1 MTKSIL
7 VTGSAG
13 FIGFHLVKELLLS
26 GYDVIGLDN
35 LNDYYNVE
43 LKFGRLKELGIAPQK
58 IKYNHYINSEK
69 YDSHNFIKIDLNDKD
84 NIEKLF
90 ATNNIKMVI
99 NLAAQTGVR
108 FSLVN
113 PHSYTES
120 NITGF
125 LNVLENCRH
134 YKIEHLVFAS
144 SSSVYGLNQA
154 MPYSPNANVDHPV
167 SLYAAT
173 KKANELMA
181 HSYSYLFN
189 IPVTGLRFF
198 TVYGEW
204 GRPDMSYFLFAK
216 AIYEGKALKVYN
228 NGEMERDFTYVG
240 DVVNGIIQVMD
251 NPPQKNSQWTSNSPE
266 SPSSSIA
273 PYKLYNL
280 GNNKPVKLL
289 DFIRTIEKSIGV
301 KANLN
306 FLPMQPGDVVKTWA
320 DITDLKNDF
329 DYKPETSVNIG
340 IPKFINWFKKY
351 YKY

>member
-1 MTKSIL
+1 MSKNIL

-13 FIGFHLVKELLLS
+13 FIGFHLVKELLLR

-35 LNDYYNVE
+35 INEYYDVE
-43 LKFGRLKELGIAPQK
+43 LKIGRLRELGISKKK
-58 IKYNHYINSEK
+58 IMYNQYINSEIF
-69 YDSHNFIKIDLNDKD
+69 DSYKFIKIDLNDKD

-90 ATNNIKMVI
+90 ADNNIKIVI

-113 PHSYTES
+113 PHAYTES

-125 LNVLENCRH
+125 LNILENCRN
-134 YKIEHLVFAS
+134 YEIEHLVFAS
-144 SSSVYGLNQA
+144 SSSVYGLNKT
-154 MPYSPNANVDHPV
+154 MPYSTNANVDHPV

-189 IPVTGLRFF
+189 IPTTGLRFF

-204 GRPDMSYFLFAK
+204 GRPDMSYFLFTK
-216 AIYEGKALKVYN
+216 AIYEGKAINVFN

-240 DVVNGIIQVMD
+240 DVVNGVIQVMD
-251 NPPQKNSQWTSNSPE
+251 NPPKKNPQWKNNPPE
-266 SPSSSIA
+266 SSSSIA

-280 GNNKPVKLL
+280 GNSKPIKLL
-289 DFIRTIEKSIGV
+289 DFIREIEKSIGV

-306 FLPMQPGDVVKTWA
+306 FLPMQSGDVVKTWA
-320 DITDLKNDF
+320 DITESKNNF
-329 DYKPETSVNIG
+329 DYKPDTTINIG
-340 IPKFINWFKKY
+340 IPKFITWFKKFY
-351 YKY
+351 NY

>member
-1 MTKSIL
+1 MSKNIL

-13 FIGFHLVKELLLS
+13 FIGFHLVKELLLR

-35 LNDYYNVE
+35 INDYYDVE
-43 LKFGRLKELGIAPQK
+43 LKIGRLKELGIT
-58 IKYNHYINSEK
+58 IKTITNNQYINSEIFDNYK
-69 YDSHNFIKIDLNDKD
+69 FIKIDLNDKE

-90 ATNNIKMVI
+90 ADNNIKIVI

-113 PHSYTES
+113 PHAYTES

-125 LNVLENCRH
+125 LNILENCRN
-134 YKIEHLVFAS
+134 YEIEHLVFAS
-144 SSSVYGLNQA
+144 SSSVYGLNKM
-154 MPYSPNANVDHPV
+154 MPYSINANVDHPV

-189 IPVTGLRFF
+189 IPTTGLRFF

-204 GRPDMSYFLFAK
+204 GRPDMSYFLFTK
-216 AIYEGKALKVYN
+216 AIYEGKALNVFN

-240 DVVNGIIQVMD
+240 DVVNGVMQVMD
-251 NPPQKNSQWTSNSPE
+251 NPPKKNYQWTNKPPE
-266 SPSSSIA
+266 SSSSIA

-280 GNNKPVKLL
+280 GNSKPVKLL
-289 DFIRTIEKSIGV
+289 DFIREIEKSIGI
-301 KANLN
+301 KAKIN

-320 DITDLKNDF
+320 DITEFKNDF
-329 DYKPETSVNIG
+329 DYKPETTINIG
-340 IPKFINWFKKY
+340 IPKFISWFKKVY
-351 YKY
+351 NY

>member
-1 MTKSIL
+1 MNKKIL

-13 FIGFHLVKELLLS
+13 FIGFHLVKELLS
-26 GYDVIGLDN
+26 RGYDVIGLDN
-35 LNDYYNVE
+35 INEYYDVE
-43 LKFGRLKELGIAPQK
+43 LKIGRLKELGITPQK
-58 IKYNHYINSEK
+58 IIYSHYISSEIFDRYK
-69 YDSHNFIKIDLNDKD
+69 FIKIDLNDKV
-84 NIEKLF
+84 NIDKLF
-90 ATNNIKMVI
+90 AANNFKIVI

-113 PHSYTES
+113 PHAYTES

-134 YKIEHLVFAS
+134 YEIEHLVFAS
-144 SSSVYGLNQA
+144 SSSVYGLNET
-154 MPYSPNANVDHPV
+154 MPYSINANVDHPV

-216 AIYEGKALKVYN
+216 AIYEAKALNVFN
-228 NGEMERDFTYVG
+228 NGEMERDFTYVD
-240 DVVNGIIQVMD
+240 DVVNGIMQVID
-251 NPPQKNSQWTSNSPE
+251 SPPKGNHQWTSKSAE
-266 SPSSSIA
+266 SSSSIA
-273 PYKLYNL
+273 PYKLYNI

-289 DFIRTIEKSIGV
+289 DFIRTIEKSIGI
-301 KANLN
+301 KANLK
-306 FLPMQPGDVVKTWA
+306 FLPLQPGDVVKTWA
-320 DITDLKNDF
+320 DITEIKNDF
-329 DYKPETSVNIG
+329 DYNPSTTIDIG
-340 IPKFINWFKKY
+340 IPKFISWFKKFY
-351 YKY
+351 NY

>member
-1 MTKSIL
+1 MNKKIL

-13 FIGFHLVKELLLS
+13 FIGFHLVKELLLR

-35 LNDYYNVE
+35 LNEYYDVE
-43 LKFGRLKELGIAPQK
+43 LKFGRLKELGITPQK
-58 IKYNHYINSEK
+58 IKYKHYINSEK
-69 YDSHNFIKIDLNDKD
+69 YDRYKFIKIDLNDKE
-84 NIEKLF
+84 NIEKIF
-90 ATNNIKMVI
+90 ATNNIKIVI

-108 FSLVN
+108 FSLIN
-113 PHSYTES
+113 PHAYTES

-125 LNVLENCRH
+125 LIVLENCRH

-144 SSSVYGLNQA
+144 SSSVYGLNET
-154 MPYSPNANVDHPV
+154 MPYSINANADHPV

-216 AIYEGKALKVYN
+216 AIYEGKALKVFN
-228 NGEMERDFTYVG
+228 NGEMERDFTYV
-240 DVVNGIIQVMD
+240 DDIVNGVILVMN
-251 NPPQKNSQWTSNSPE
+251 NPPKKNSQWTSNSPE
-266 SPSSSIA
+266 SSSSIA

-329 DYKPETSVNIG
+329 GYKPDTTINIG
-340 IPKFINWFKKY
+340 IPKFISWFKKFY
-351 YKY
+351 NY

>member
-1 MTKSIL
+1 MNKKIL

-13 FIGFHLVKELLLS
+13 FIGFHLVKELLLR
-26 GYDVIGLDN
+26 GYNVIGLDN
-35 LNDYYNVE
+35 INDYYDVE
-43 LKFGRLKELGIAPQK
+43 LKIGRLKELGIT
-58 IKYNHYINSEK
+58 IKTIANNQYINSEIFDNYK
-69 YDSHNFIKIDLNDKD
+69 FIKIDLNDKD

-90 ATNNIKMVI
+90 ADNNIKIVI

-113 PHSYTES
+113 PHAYTES

-125 LNVLENCRH
+125 LNILENCRN
-134 YKIEHLVFAS
+134 YEIEHLVFAS
-144 SSSVYGLNQA
+144 SSSVYGLNET
-154 MPYSPNANVDHPV
+154 MPYSTNANVDHPV

-189 IPVTGLRFF
+189 IPTTGLRFF

-204 GRPDMSYFLFAK
+204 GRPDMSYFLFTK
-216 AIYEGKALKVYN
+216 AIYEGKALNVFN

-240 DVVNGIIQVMD
+240 DVVNGVIQVMD
-251 NPPQKNSQWTSNSPE
+251 NPPKNNPHWKSKPPE
-266 SPSSSIA
+266 SSSSIA

-280 GNNKPVKLL
+280 GNSKPIKLL
-289 DFIRTIEKSIGV
+289 DFIGEIEKSIGV

-306 FLPMQPGDVVKTWA
+306 FLPMQSGDVVKTWA
-320 DITDLKNDF
+320 DITESKNNF
-329 DYKPETSVNIG
+329 DYKPDTTITTG
-340 IPKFINWFKKY
+340 IPKFISWFKKFY
-351 YKY
+351 NY

>member
-1 MTKSIL
+1 MTKNIL

-13 FIGFHLVKELLLS
+13 FIGFHLARELLLR

-35 LNDYYNVE
+35 INDYYDVE
-43 LKFGRLKELGIAPQK
+43 LKIGRLKELGIT
-58 IKYNHYINSEK
+58 IKTIINNQYIKSEIFDNYK
-69 YDSHNFIKIDLNDKD
+69 FIKIDLNDKD

-90 ATNNIKMVI
+90 ADNNIKIVI

-113 PHSYTES
+113 PHAYTES

-125 LNVLENCRH
+125 LNILENCRN
-134 YKIEHLVFAS
+134 YEIEHLVFAS
-144 SSSVYGLNQA
+144 SSSVYGLNET
-154 MPYSPNANVDHPV
+154 MPYSTNANVNHPV

-189 IPVTGLRFF
+189 LPTTGLRFF

-204 GRPDMSYFLFAK
+204 GRPDMSYFLFTK
-216 AIYEGKALKVYN
+216 AIYEGKALNVFN

-240 DVVNGIIQVMD
+240 DVVNGVIQVMD
-251 NPPQKNSQWTSNSPE
+251 NPPKQNHQWTSKPPE
-266 SPSSSIA
+266 SSSSIA

-280 GNNKPVKLL
+280 GNSKPIKLL
-289 DFIRTIEKSIGV
+289 DFIREIEKSIGI

-320 DITDLKNDF
+320 DITESKNNF
-329 DYKPETSVNIG
+329 DYKPDTTITIG
-340 IPKFINWFKKY
+340 IPKFISWFKKFY
-351 YKY
+351 NY

>member
-1 MTKSIL
+1 MTKNIL

-13 FIGFHLVKELLLS
+13 FIGFHLVRELLLR

-35 LNDYYNVE
+35 INDYYDVE
-43 LKFGRLKELGIAPQK
+43 LKIGRLKELGIT
-58 IKYNHYINSEK
+58 IKTIINNQYIKSEIFDNYK
-69 YDSHNFIKIDLNDKD
+69 FIKIDLNDKD

-90 ATNNIKMVI
+90 ADNNIKIVI

-113 PHSYTES
+113 PHAYTES

-125 LNVLENCRH
+125 LNILENCRN
-134 YKIEHLVFAS
+134 YEIEHLVFAS
-144 SSSVYGLNQA
+144 SSSVYGLNET
-154 MPYSPNANVDHPV
+154 MPYSTNANVNHPV

-173 KKANELMA
+173 KRANELMA

-189 IPVTGLRFF
+189 IPTTGLRFF

-204 GRPDMSYFLFAK
+204 GRPDMSYFLFTK
-216 AIYEGKALKVYN
+216 AIYEGKALNVFN

-240 DVVNGIIQVMD
+240 DVVNGVIQVMD
-251 NPPQKNSQWTSNSPE
+251 NPPKQNHQWTSKPPE
-266 SPSSSIA
+266 SSSSIA

-280 GNNKPVKLL
+280 GNSKPIKLL
-289 DFIRTIEKSIGV
+289 DFIREIEKSIGI

-320 DITDLKNDF
+320 DITESKNNF
-329 DYKPETSVNIG
+329 NYKPDTTITIG
-340 IPKFINWFKKY
+340 IPKFISWFKKFY
-351 YKY
+351 NY

>member
-1 MTKSIL
+1 MNKKIL

-13 FIGFHLVKELLLS
+13 FIGYHLVKELLLRR
-26 GYDVIGLDN
+26 YVVIGLDN
-35 LNDYYNVE
+35 LNEYYDVE
-43 LKFGRLKELGIAPQK
+43 LKFGRLKDLGISPQK
-58 IKYNHYINSEK
+58 IKYNQYINSEIF
-69 YDSHNFIKIDLNDKD
+69 DSYNFIKIDLNDKD

-90 ATNNIKMVI
+90 ADNNIKIVI

-113 PHSYTES
+113 PHAYTES

-125 LNVLENCRH
+125 LNILENCRN
-134 YKIEHLVFAS
+134 YEIEHLVFAS
-144 SSSVYGLNQA
+144 SSSVYGLNKM
-154 MPYSPNANVDHPV
+154 MPYSINANVDHPV

-189 IPVTGLRFF
+189 IPTTGLRFF

-204 GRPDMSYFLFAK
+204 GRPDMSYFLFTK
-216 AIYEGKALKVYN
+216 AIYEGKALNVFN

-240 DVVNGIIQVMD
+240 DVVNGVMQVMD
-251 NPPQKNSQWTSNSPE
+251 NPPKKNYQWTNKPPE
-266 SPSSSIA
+266 SSSSIA

-280 GNNKPVKLL
+280 GNSKPVKLL
-289 DFIRTIEKSIGV
+289 DFIREIEKSIGI
-301 KANLN
+301 KAKIN

-320 DITDLKNDF
+320 DITEFKNDF
-329 DYKPETSVNIG
+329 DFKPETPINIG
-340 IPKFINWFKKY
+340 IPKFISWFKKVY
-351 YKY
+351 NY

>member
-1 MTKSIL
+1 
-7 VTGSAG
+7 
-13 FIGFHLVKELLLS
+13 
-26 GYDVIGLDN
+26 
-35 LNDYYNVE
+35 
-43 LKFGRLKELGIAPQK
+43 LGITPQK
-58 IKYNHYINSEK
+58 IKYNHYIISELFDRYK
-69 YDSHNFIKIDLNDKD
+69 FIKIDLNDKD

-90 ATNNIKMVI
+90 VTNNIKMVV

-144 SSSVYGLNQA
+144 SSSVYGLNDT
-154 MPYSPNANVDHPV
+154 MPYSINTNVDHPV

-216 AIYEGKALKVYN
+216 AIYEGKALKVFN
-228 NGEMERDFTYVG
+228 NGEMERDFTYV
-240 DVVNGIIQVMD
+240 DDIVNGVIQVIN
-251 NPPQKNSQWTSNSPE
+251 NPPKKNSQWTSNSPE

-289 DFIRTIEKSIGV
+289 DFIRIIEKSIGV
-301 KANLN
+301 KAKLN

-329 DYKPETSVNIG
+329 DYKPETSINIG

>member
-1 MTKSIL
+1 MNKKIL

-13 FIGFHLVKELLLS
+13 FIGYHLVKELLLRR
-26 GYDVIGLDN
+26 YVVIGLDN
-35 LNDYYNVE
+35 LNEYYDVE
-43 LKFGRLKELGIAPQK
+43 LKFGRLKELGISPQK
-58 IKYNHYINSEK
+58 IKYNQYINSEIF
-69 YDSHNFIKIDLNDKD
+69 DSYNFIKIDLNDKD

-90 ATNNIKMVI
+90 ADNNIKIVI

-113 PHSYTES
+113 PHAYTES

-134 YKIEHLVFAS
+134 NKIEHLVFAS
-144 SSSVYGLNQA
+144 SSSVYGLNDT
-154 MPYSPNANVDHPV
+154 MPYSINANVDHPV

-204 GRPDMSYFLFAK
+204 GRPDMSYFLFTK
-216 AIYEGKALKVYN
+216 AIYESKALKVFN
-228 NGEMERDFTYVG
+228 NGEMERDFTYVS
-240 DVVNGIIQVMD
+240 DIVNGVIQVIN
-251 NPPQKNSQWTSNSPE
+251 NPPKKNYQWTSNSPE
-266 SPSSSIA
+266 SSSSIA
-273 PYKLYNL
+273 PYKLYNI
-280 GNNKPVKLL
+280 GNSKPVKLL

-320 DITDLKNDF
+320 DITEFKNDF
-329 DYKPETSVNIG
+329 DYKPDTTIDIG
-340 IPKFINWFKKY
+340 IPKFISWFKKFY
-351 YKY
+351 NY